1 MKSKSLRN
9 IFRNNISS
17 SAFHV
22 IDGETRIMGKFA
34 QIALLDN
41 GGFDIWLVGPEL
53 EPLSTRKLNAI
64 IKKFPK
70 EASFTVLTG
79 EAYTQVINKK
89 IVLET
94 LPLLGIKKKR
104 KVSAKTRERLIAQ
117 LAKARNIDASAK
129 EDVLNLK
136 GVNTPNTEINSQ
148 ISSKREYKES
158 FPQHEEEITA

>member
-53 EPLSTRKLNAI
+53 EPLSTLKLNSI
-64 IKKFPK
+64 IKKFP
-70 EASFTVLTG
+70 EEVTFTVLTG
-79 EAYTQVINKK
+79 EAYTQTKNKE
-89 IVLET
+89 IVLKT
-94 LPLLGIKKKR
+94 LPLLGIKKKK
-104 KVSAKTRERLIAQ
+104 KVSPELREKLLSRLRRA
-117 LAKARNIDASAK
+117 A
-129 EDVLNLK
+129 
-136 GVNTPNTEINSQ
+136 
-148 ISSKREYKES
+148 
-158 FPQHEEEITA
+158 